1 MVLAPGIIKLN
12 RSLIKIRRPAR
23 QNALPLTLVN
33 QCRFKSALL
42 NVICSAAKILAR
54 DCRPVTINVS
64 TKKSA

>member
-23 QNALPLTLVN
+23 QNALPSTLVN

-42 NVICSAAKILAR
+42 NVIYSAAKILAR
-54 DCRPVTINVS
+54 DCRAVTINVS